1 MKVRFLL
8 DENLPPRLKVAI
20 LRFNPAIDVLRV
32 GDPDTLP
39 LATLDP
45 ELLRYLERSQRLL
58 VTNNRTSMPQHL
70 EAHWAGDEHIWGMFW
85 LRPSARVSI
94 QIIFETTLAH
104 SDRLYICVIS
114 ARYFYFIKFLC
125 RKC

>member
-1 MKVRFLL
+1 MNVRFLL

-39 LATLDP
+39 LGTLDP
-45 ELLRYLERSQRLL
+45 ELLRYLEQSQRLL

-70 EAHWAGDEHIWGMFW
+70 EAHWAAGGQIWGLFW
-85 LRPSARVSI
+85 LQPSATISRCA
-94 QIIFETTLAH
+94 EE
-104 SDRLYICVIS
+104 LYTIWATSEAQEWVDVVDWIP
-114 ARYFYFIKFLC
+114 F
-125 RKC
+125 